1 MVTTLW
7 LLIKTS
13 MEKMNGTFLLTEPHT
28 VRRDVTSQKARLHV
42 GNHVGSTG
50 ADGMLLELPGPAL
63 SQMLEDEALLAGA
76 LEKALSAL
84 DKQLVPSKRPYNDEE
99 NVSGSSDSL
108 GDQLFELVDTY
119 NTGHSHKI
127 TGMLLEQHK
136 ETVLKLFSEPTL
148 LQEQVNL
155 SLKTLNEQELE
166 TCMSDPSLME
176 DMDRLG
182 ENLFLL
188 VERLDPVHATDITG
202 MLLEMDPSTL
212 PQLLRDNKAL
222 EGAVR
227 KAQAALENFKSSV

>member
-1 MVTTLW
+1 MMVEVGPDN
-7 LLIKTS
+7 S
-13 MEKMNGTFLLTEPHT
+13 H
-28 VRRDVTSQKARLHV
+28 VRRDVTSQGPPPCRKPRRKHRSGWCV
-42 GNHVGSTG
+42 
-50 ADGMLLELPGPAL
+50 DGMLLELPGPAL

-84 DKQLVPSKRPYNDEE
+84 DKQLVPSNYNDEE

-188 VERLDPVHATDITG
+188 VERLDSVHATDITG